1 MVFLKKM
8 VYFRVVYNVKN
19 KFMLNKVLVMV
30 LSVFLLISCNENKS
44 GDSYEEKVVEDSFSS
59 LQTTNGDLFLLIG
72 TYTSDKESKG
82 IYVYKFNSE
91 TGVSDSISMAVIDNP
106 SYLTLSP
113 DCNFVYAVSE
123 SGKDKS
129 AVHSLSFDRKNGVL
143 TPVNSQPTLSQGPC
157 YITIDNKGR
166 NLHTANYNGGSISSF
181 HTNGEG
187 NIATANSVL
196 FFTGSGPDSIRQE
209 RSHLHSIM
217 YSPDGRF
224 IFASDLG
231 SDKLYRMAV
240 LDTPF
245 EGQPSIQQNSLKE
258 FSVPAGTGPRHFDFH
273 PDGGRYLYLLGELS
287 GEVLVYDYNYGELE
301 LKQTIVSDTT
311 GARGSADIHVS
322 PDGRFLYS
330 SNRLNADGIAIF
342 SINEDD
348 RTLTKVGY
356 QLTAKHPRNFV
367 ITPNGKFLL
376 VAGRD
381 ENRIQV
387 FKIDI
392 ETGMLTDTNQDI
404 EVSKPVCLK
413 LSAMV

>member
-44 GDSYEEKVVEDSFSS
+44 GDSYEKKVVEDSFSS

-129 AVHSLSFDRKNGVL
+129 AVHSFSFDRKNGVL

-224 IFASDLG
+224 IFASD
-231 SDKLYRMAV
+231 
-240 LDTPF
+240 
-245 EGQPSIQQNSLKE
+245 
-258 FSVPAGTGPRHFDFH
+258 
-273 PDGGRYLYLLGELS
+273 
-287 GEVLVYDYNYGELE
+287 
-301 LKQTIVSDTT
+301 
-311 GARGSADIHVS
+311 
-322 PDGRFLYS
+322 
-330 SNRLNADGIAIF
+330 
-342 SINEDD
+342 
-348 RTLTKVGY
+348 
-356 QLTAKHPRNFV
+356 
-367 ITPNGKFLL
+367 
-376 VAGRD
+376 
-381 ENRIQV
+381 
-387 FKIDI
+387 
-392 ETGMLTDTNQDI
+392 
-404 EVSKPVCLK
+404 
-413 LSAMV
+413 

>member
-1 MVFLKKM
+1 M
-8 VYFRVVYNVKN
+8 
-19 KFMLNKVLVMV
+19 
-30 LSVFLLISCNENKS
+30 
-44 GDSYEEKVVEDSFSS
+44 
-59 LQTTNGDLFLLIG
+59 
-72 TYTSDKESKG
+72 
-82 IYVYKFNSE
+82 
-91 TGVSDSISMAVIDNP
+91 
-106 SYLTLSP
+106 
-113 DCNFVYAVSE
+113 
-123 SGKDKS
+123 
-129 AVHSLSFDRKNGVL
+129 
-143 TPVNSQPTLSQGPC
+143 
-157 YITIDNKGR
+157 
-166 NLHTANYNGGSISSF
+166 
-181 HTNGEG
+181 
-187 NIATANSVL
+187 